1 MQSDWCPERN
11 MGHRYIE
18 KRPGED
24 TEGRMLSGGQGERP
38 QGKAAPQH
46 LGLGL
51 PVPRKER
58 RRLGLEGAAPAPAQ
72 SRSSV
77 WGRPGT

>member
-11 MGHRYIE
+11 TGHRYIE

-24 TEGRMLSGGQGERP
+24 TEGRTLPGGQGERP
-38 QGKAAPQH
+38 RGKAAPQH

-51 PVPRKER
+51 PAPRKER
-58 RRLGLEGAAPAPAQ
+58 RRLGLKAAAPVPAQ